1 MTKVEIGYLFKEI
14 RLERGLTIT
23 DVAGNMSAST
33 VSKFENG
40 HSEISAEKLILLLN
54 RLGMDATEFFKIL
67 SIKQNGLESLNN
79 FSQRSFDKYLMQLA
93 LEQDIEGL
101 IHFRKQFTDQYQKT
115 HAKLYKLREII
126 VSAIIIDTQNT
137 HAVLSKTDSTFIND
151 YLMARDV
158 WYELEYSLYGDC
170 VSFLQ
175 SPDFDR
181 LYAKF
186 LTIHFSFRQRRNY
199 INLFF
204 QPFYNTAVALYYR
217 QEYAKAVQTLDH
229 LQDQQ
234 LPDTLFFIRL
244 QLRLLR
250 ALCLYKLT
258 KSPETAEE
266 LASLVKVISKVSPV
280 FGRRWKAEFH
290 FHEPIGDN
298 A

>member
-186 LTIHFSFRQRRNY
+186 LTIHFIFLSDNAEITLTSSFNRSTTR
-199 INLFF
+199 
-204 QPFYNTAVALYYR
+204 P
-217 QEYAKAVQTLDH
+217 
-229 LQDQQ
+229 
-234 LPDTLFFIRL
+234 
-244 QLRLLR
+244 LRCITGKNMLK
-250 ALCLYKLT
+250 LYKHWTIFKTNSYLILF
-258 KSPETAEE
+258 SSFVYSSAF
-266 LASLVKVISKVSPV
+266 LGHSASTNSQRVLKRLK
-280 FGRRWKAEFH
+280 
-290 FHEPIGDN
+290 N
-298 A
+298 